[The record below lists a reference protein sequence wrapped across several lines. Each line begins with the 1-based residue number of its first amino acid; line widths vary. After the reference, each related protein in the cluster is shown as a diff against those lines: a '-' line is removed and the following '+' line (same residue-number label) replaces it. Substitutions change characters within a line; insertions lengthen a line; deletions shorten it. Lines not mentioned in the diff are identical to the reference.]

1 MVSVISMAFRPS
13 IHLPTFLR
21 FDYEAAITKFIVSY
35 IPYIISTCVA
45 FMSTLDTFH
54 ALDLFPQIMPVEH
67 TTTARAFNAQLII
80 GLVLTTAFSALRV
93 IAFKNLGKFFTYQL
107 SILPDHK
114 LITHGLYSY
123 IRHPSYTAL
132 VSVYV
137 GVSLMVTAPG
147 STLYDY
153 LGDKSTEKLVVV
165 LALGIASLVVP
176 WAVRRADVEDRV
188 LRKEFGKE
196 WEEWARVVRYK
207 FVPGVL

>member
-1 MVSVISMAFRPS
+1 MG
-13 IHLPTFLR
+13 
-21 FDYEAAITKFIVSY
+21 
-35 IPYIISTCVA
+35 
-45 FMSTLDTFH
+45 TLDTFH

-67 TTTARAFNAQLII
+67 TMTARAFNTQLII
-80 GLVLTTAFSALRV
+80 GLGLTTAFSALRV

-123 IRHPSYTAL
+123 ILHPSYTAFL
-132 VSVYV
+132 FAYV

-153 LGDKSTEKLVVV
+153 YLGDKSTEKLVIM
-165 LALGIASLVVP
+165 LALGFASLVP
-176 WAVRRADVEDRV
+176 LSVRRANVEDRV
-188 LRKEFGKE
+188 LGKEFGKE
-196 WEEWARVVRYK
+196 WEEWALVVRYK